1 MRVGIAGTG
10 RIGAKHAREL
20 ADHPEVTELVLTDD
34 YEERAHHVAA
44 DVTGK
49 VATTVEDLFAADLD
63 AVVIATATSAH
74 ADLIEIASTHRVPV
88 FCEKPVAL
96 DANRTE
102 EVLRHVTASGTPVH
116 VGFQRRFDPGYVEA
130 RRRLQAGELGELH
143 RAHLVTADPAP
154 PDASFIP
161 TSGGIYRDC
170 HIHDL
175 DILRWVT
182 GREVIEVY
190 ATGANRG
197 ADYFR
202 DAGDVD
208 ESAAVLTLD
217 DGTLATLQGSRYN
230 GAGYDVRMELA
241 GTKATFAVGLSD
253 RVPLQ
258 STEPDT
264 TFPNGEPW
272 VVFYE
277 RFHEA
282 YAAELQAFID
292 MVAGRRESPCTVEDG
307 LKAFYAAEAAD
318 RSRREHRPVRIEEVT
333 PSP

>member
-1 MRVGIAGTG
+1 MRIGIAGTG

-20 ADHPEVTELVLTDD
+20 ATHPEVTEMVLTDD
-34 YEERAHHVAA
+34 FEDRAHQVATEVA
-44 DVTGK
+44 GK
-49 VATTVEDLFAADLD
+49 VAASVEDLFASGLD

-74 ADLIEIASTHRVPV
+74 ADLIELASDHGVPV

-96 DANRTE
+96 DSRRTI

-130 RRRLQAGELGELH
+130 RRRLHDGELGELH
-143 RAHLVTADPAP
+143 RAHLITADPAP
-154 PDASFIP
+154 PPAEFIP

-170 HIHDL
+170 HIHDI

-182 GREVIEVY
+182 GREVVEVY

-217 DGTLATLQGSRYN
+217 DGTLATLQGSRHN

-241 GTKATFAVGLSD
+241 GTMSTHAVGLSD
-253 RVPLQ
+253 RVPLR
-258 STEPDT
+258 SAEPDT
-264 TFPNGEPW
+264 TFPTGEPW

-277 RFHEA
+277 RFHHA

-292 MVAGRRESPCTVEDG
+292 MAAGRRESPCSVEDG
-307 LKAFYAAEAAD
+307 LQALYVAEAAD
-318 RSRREHRPVRIEEVT
+318 LSRREHRPVLVEKVHN
-333 PSP
+333 